1 MVCIARL
8 RMCMMC
14 MMCMVCMVCIA
25 RLRMYIL
32 GRAGT
37 KLRMH
42 AMMRPFECRPTVSL
56 VPTPL
61 CTDNVARLVALSA
74 LSAVFGEA
82 LGLKLQLTKLLK

>member
-1 MVCIARL
+1 
-8 RMCMMC
+8 
-14 MMCMVCMVCIA
+14 
-25 RLRMYIL
+25 
-32 GRAGT
+32 
-37 KLRMH
+37 MH